1 MARAAAAAPGRRAR
15 GRGGLATE
23 PWYHVCTTVG
33 LPLPKLWFTW
43 RFEDLEHIPEHGP
56 AIVAATHVSYL
67 DPFSTAL
74 AIIRRGRRPRF
85 LAKAELFRI
94 PLVGRAL
101 KGAGQ
106 IAVARGTGDRR
117 PLQEAEAAL
126 ARGEIIAVY
135 PEGTVTKRP
144 DHLPKEGKTG
154 AVRLALATGAP
165 IVPLAS
171 WGSQAVWQK
180 SGRGSL
186 KFGRPV
192 WVKAGPPID
201 LSARAGEL
209 DDAEAVRGMTEDLM
223 ATLTSMAVDLRDRYP
238 KRWAVG

>member
-1 MARAAAAAPGRRAR
+1 VAGAAAVATRR
-15 GRGGLATE
+15 RGGVATE

-43 RFEDLEHIPEHGP
+43 RFEDLEHIPASGP
-56 AIVAATHVSYL
+56 AIVAATHISYL

-85 LAKAELFRI
+85 LAKDELFRI

-101 KGAGQ
+101 RGAGQ

-117 PLQEAEAAL
+117 PLQAAEVAL
-126 ARGEIIAVY
+126 ARGEVIAVY
-135 PEGTVTKRP
+135 PEGTVTKRR

-154 AVRLALATGAP
+154 AVRLALATGVP

-192 WVKAGPPID
+192 WVQAGPPID

-209 DDAEAVRGMTEDLM
+209 ADPEAVRAMTDDLM
-223 ATLTSMAVDLRDRYP
+223 AVLTDMAERLRERYP

>member
-1 MARAAAAAPGRRAR
+1 
-15 GRGGLATE
+15 
-23 PWYHVCTTVG
+23 VCTTVG

-43 RFEDLEHIPEHGP
+43 RFEDLEHIPAEGP

-85 LAKAELFRI
+85 LAKDELFHI

-101 KGAGQ
+101 RGAGQ

-117 PLQEAEAAL
+117 PLLQAEAAL
-126 ARGEIIAVY
+126 ARGEVVAVY
-135 PEGTVTKRP
+135 PEGTVTQRP
-144 DHLPKEGKTG
+144 DHLPKDGKTG
-154 AVRLALATGAP
+154 TVRLALATGTP

-192 WVKAGPPID
+192 WVQAGPPIHLDAGPEALED
-201 LSARAGEL
+201 LES
-209 DDAEAVRGMTEDLM
+209 VRSMTVDLM
-223 ATLTSMAVDLRDRYP
+223 AVLTSMAIDLRDRYP